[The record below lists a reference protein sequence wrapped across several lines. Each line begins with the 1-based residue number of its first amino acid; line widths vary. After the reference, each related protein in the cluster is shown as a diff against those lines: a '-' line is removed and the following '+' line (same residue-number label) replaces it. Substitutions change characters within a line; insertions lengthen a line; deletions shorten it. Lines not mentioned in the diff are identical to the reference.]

1 MLEFIKRK
9 EMKSLS
15 YNNINTH
22 FKPYK
27 NVSKKGLFIELITT
41 VSKHH
46 KGIKAL
52 ENFDTWVNT
61 FIIHYLLHSV
71 SQKYQQTK
79 LTVLKTLSW

>member
-15 YNNINTH
+15 YNNINTY

-52 ENFDTWVNT
+52 ENFDT
-61 FIIHYLLHSV
+61 
-71 SQKYQQTK
+71 
-79 LTVLKTLSW
+79 